1 MIYSSH
7 NTLGDDIL
15 RRRSRT
21 TRQTYGAPD
30 SVRAADTTNVENFR
44 ESPSVGPWQTPED
57 EDQWETDNDL
67 RHSDITSFP
76 VKVKEPSE
84 SNFSSSRLPLKVIS
98 EVPHNACNQARE
110 TQSLKENIKVISEPH
125 QYQQKADD
133 VSLQTQ
139 QWSCATPESFK
150 PRRGSQGLHHGQMAL
165 EPENGPDLGYHDS
178 SSESDIDSDSADSL
192 FSDESETADD
202 VPVRDACDGDET
214 DIDTQSAALQ
224 AELRGLDQRLDVI
237 GQQRRWREEFGGVA
251 LVGEERGVVGL
262 DDTPSPVHAA
272 SPSLS
277 HSSSPVVFMPNVQPI
292 FDGTT
297 RQVLNHQRMLNK
309 QQSKQRQLYANRVV
323 KEAQNRARTRAARRE
338 EAVDLRSSGKEA
350 ASLSAS
356 QNAARWNRIKSKNP
370 LGHSASGFHTR
381 ELSNSSLMSS
391 SSSIISNASAKPWSG
406 GKGRA
411 QKGGPQ
417 AGKTHGSPKWWFQNV
432 TYNQPVAGPVSTG
445 SLNVDGGVA
454 HTSISLFQLLKPE
467 QPKEVT
473 VSLTSLGAGKTPTD
487 ARRRS
492 VSHSSNSWARPR
504 TVRTSVSK
512 EEARTPKQPKVEAT
526 PKRNEEVEAPP
537 GVDTVDTAGIPV
549 AADEAERAQVG
560 TRKEEEEGGL
570 KGDPPR
576 KSNPLLGDTQLSQ
589 MFREASELEQT
600 LASGNL
606 GSTKRASILQH
617 QDQVSL
623 SPLNLETSSGG
634 GLAADGEAVEP
645 PAPPAFE
652 GVVSQGPEHA
662 EDPEPK
668 KDITEEV
675 TGCSG
680 EAGEDGPSAALQ
692 GVAAAWP
699 GAPQA
704 TSTEASTEG
713 MASPNSAAVTP
724 APLEREDV
732 QTIVGSQGLEAAAS
746 PAVGESPKQ
755 DVRDRLRLEMEARL
769 QAKLGSPKTPQARTT
784 VEYAAPEEA
793 ESAERLPHEL
803 PEQWDCSDT
812 DSEGDITD
820 TETNTDLGSSILP
833 DGSSRGECASPS
845 ALASAQAAEAPR
857 TLHAETPTAADGLTA
872 VPAAPAEAFA
882 AQPADRSLPLQAEVA
897 PMTVEQSPVEIF
909 SGDSKEE
916 EATGSAEVRGRREIA
931 RSSAHEPPPNSA
943 MEDDLGRADHRSS
956 GAANSPQAKLTEGQQ
971 SSERKHLGSEFAD
984 APVSKTEKKK
994 AKKWFGFK
1002 RSSKALIPP
1011 MPPDWLSS
1019 LASCSIGIAG
1029 GGQQSARF
1037 HGILSTSC
1045 CSDDPWKATCR
1056 S

>member
-1 MIYSSH
+1 
-7 NTLGDDIL
+7 
-15 RRRSRT
+15 
-21 TRQTYGAPD
+21 
-30 SVRAADTTNVENFR
+30 
-44 ESPSVGPWQTPED
+44 
-57 EDQWETDNDL
+57 
-67 RHSDITSFP
+67 
-76 VKVKEPSE
+76 
-84 SNFSSSRLPLKVIS
+84 
-98 EVPHNACNQARE
+98 
-110 TQSLKENIKVISEPH
+110 
-125 QYQQKADD
+125 
-133 VSLQTQ
+133 
-139 QWSCATPESFK
+139 
-150 PRRGSQGLHHGQMAL
+150 MAL

-338 EAVDLRSSGKEA
+338 EAVDLR
-350 ASLSAS
+350 
-356 QNAARWNRIKSKNP
+356 
-370 LGHSASGFHTR
+370 
-381 ELSNSSLMSS
+381 
-391 SSSIISNASAKPWSG
+391 SG

-943 MEDDLGRADHRSS
+943 MEDDLGRADH
-956 GAANSPQAKLTEGQQ
+956 
-971 SSERKHLGSEFAD
+971 
-984 APVSKTEKKK
+984 
-994 AKKWFGFK
+994 
-1002 RSSKALIPP
+1002 
-1011 MPPDWLSS
+1011 
-1019 LASCSIGIAG
+1019 
-1029 GGQQSARF
+1029 
-1037 HGILSTSC
+1037 
-1045 CSDDPWKATCR
+1045 
-1056 S
+1056 